1 MEIKITV
8 RIEAPEI
15 VQALNNLA
23 NALKA
28 SPFVQST
35 QQVSAPAIPTATAP
49 ALPTIPTT
57 TAPALPAVPTAT
69 VPVTSNTP
77 VVPTAQAPQYTLEQ
91 IVNAGASLMDAGKI
105 NELRTL
111 INTFNVNA
119 VTNLKPEQ
127 YGAFATELRK
137 LGAQI

>member
-49 ALPTIPTT
+49 ALPAI
-57 TAPALPAVPTAT
+57 PTAT
-69 VPVTSNTP
+69 VPVTSNTL
-77 VVPTAQAPQYTLEQ
+77 VVPTAQAPQYTLAQ

-119 VTNLKPEQ
+119 VTELKPEQ
-127 YGAFATELRK
+127 YGVFATELRK